1 MKTKQQLMDEMK
13 SLEDKL
19 QKKKDEIAKIEE
31 KERKELEGE
40 ILRLTFSWQEV
51 NQIPNDKLISTL
63 KKQFGM
69 APVRKK
75 RVIEVSKEEPKDT
88 DTVVKNEV
96 PKEKEPNTGRPGRI
110 STRLKKFIPGLE
122 KEDVDGIVSAI
133 KASDNTIVV
142 DMQLR
147 FFLKDR
153 AAKYTDAVVAN
164 FADLKAA
171 IES

>member
-1 MKTKQQLMDEMK
+1 MKTKQQLLEEMK

-51 NQIPNDKLISTL
+51 NQIPNDKLISSL

-75 RVIEVSKEEPKDT
+75 KIIEVSSQPQKQDT
-88 DTVVKNEV
+88 DPKTEKPEKPVKAL
-96 PKEKEPNTGRPGRI
+96 RI
-110 STRLKKFIPGLE
+110 GTRLKKYIPNVE
-122 KEDVDGIVSAI
+122 REDIDGIISAI
-133 KASDNTIVV
+133 NASDNSIVV

-147 FFLKDR
+147 FFLKDK

-171 IES
+171 IGS